1 MKQQS
6 KQSRKLLIVVIIF
19 FAIIFIAANWSTGQR
34 NATKQPI
41 NNHRVLP
48 TNKLKA
54 KPQASKVELKLIGTT
69 NQQLQAQLSAKLQNI
84 GFIGTGIIA
93 EKGQIVATWAN
104 GDANASTGQK
114 NTLNTPYNINSMQ
127 KCVTGVLMMQQ
138 IQQGRL
144 QLTDKLADY
153 YPQIANSQNITIAQM
168 LTMTSGLTMA
178 SMGSGTYVSDQATIA
193 DDIARLQFQPQWY
206 NKMTYQPI
214 NYVLMAG
221 ILEQV
226 TGQSY
231 QELFEKGIAEPLNL
245 NDTTFGYD
253 LGTMTVPLG
262 YGGPLSNP
270 YRQVVA
276 LDPNQQHFELG
287 TGQLYMSAADFYLF
301 IRSALNGT
309 LITVANA
316 SRLFSCAYGG
326 GLYNQTNGIKIANGA
341 GVNFGSTVHVS
352 NDGQAAIITLSN
364 YMTNYNDMKAVVG
377 QLEEFVF
384 TASNK

>member
-93 EKGQIVATWAN
+93 EKGQIGATWAN

-245 NDTTFGYD
+245 TDTTFGYD

-316 SRLFSCAYGG
+316 SRVPMVVVF
-326 GLYNQTNGIKIANGA
+326 
-341 GVNFGSTVHVS
+341 
-352 NDGQAAIITLSN
+352 IIRL
-364 YMTNYNDMKAVVG
+364 MALKLPMVPA
-377 QLEEFVF
+377 
-384 TASNK
+384 